1 MKKGEIIE
9 ITIDDLAFPNI
20 GMAIYN
26 GKNIKIKNV
35 IPGQKI
41 RAKISRTKKEYAEAK
56 LIEIIQ
62 QAEYEQEPGCK
73 HYGLCGGCTYQSVPY
88 EKQLEIKSAQVKEIL
103 DNILTEN
110 YEFLPI
116 VSSPKKTEY
125 RNKMEFSFGDE
136 VKEGPLTLG
145 MHRRNSFHSIVS
157 TSGCSIVDEDFRQI
171 LCCILCYFQGNS
183 QTYYHKSTNI
193 GFLRYLLVRKAEKT
207 GQILIN
213 LITTNQSTLN
223 EKEFVDLI
231 LNLNLRGTIKC
242 IAHSIYD
249 GVADVARADE
259 MKVLYG
265 EDKIVEELLG
275 LKFNISSFSFF
286 QTNSLGAEKLYST
299 VRDFIGTTKDKT
311 IFDLYSGT
319 GTIGQILAP
328 TAKKVIGIEIV
339 EEAVEKAT
347 ENAKLNNL
355 TNCTFISGDVLKKI
369 DELDDKP
376 DIIVIDPPRE
386 GIHPKAIQKIINY
399 TPQTFI
405 YISCKP
411 TSLTKDLPVF
421 LDNGYKVE
429 RVQCVDMFPMTGH
442 VETIVSLS
450 HKKADTHININVE
463 FGDDKGQIPIDEIAR
478 KAEEY
483 RPSEKVTYK
492 MIQEYIE
499 NKYNFKVHTAY
510 IAEVKRDL
518 GLPMYDAPNAVEEL
532 KHERKHPTPEKVEAI
547 KDSLRHFGVIQ

>member
-1 MKKGEIIE
+1 MKKGDIIE
-9 ITIDDLAFPNI
+9 ITIEDMAFPNI
-20 GMAIYN
+20 GTAVYN
-26 GKNIKIKNV
+26 GKKIKIKNV
-35 IPGQKI
+35 IPGQKV
-41 RAKISRTKKEYAEAK
+41 RARISRTKKEYAEAR
-56 LIEIIQ
+56 LVEIIQ
-62 QAEYEQEPGCK
+62 QAEYEQEPDCK
-73 HYGLCGGCTYQSVPY
+73 HFGSCGGCTYQSVPY
-88 EKQLEIKSAQVKEIL
+88 EKQLEIKSTQVKAIL
-103 DNILTEN
+103 DSILTEN

-116 VSSPKKTEY
+116 VPSPKKTEY

-136 VKEGPLTLG
+136 IKEGPLTLG
-145 MHRRNSFHSIVS
+145 MHRRNSFHSIIS
-157 TSGCSIVDEDFRQI
+157 TTGCSIVGEDFRQI
-171 LCCILCYFQGNS
+171 LCHILDYFQGNS

-213 LITTNQSTLN
+213 LITTSQSTLN
-223 EKEFVDLI
+223 EEEFVNLI
-231 LNLNLRGTIKC
+231 LNLNLKGTVKC

-259 MKVLYG
+259 MKILYG

-328 TAKKVIGIEIV
+328 TAKKVTGIEIV

-355 TNCTFISGDVLKKI
+355 TNCTFIAGDVLKKI
-369 DELDDKP
+369 NELDGKP
-376 DIIVIDPPRE
+376 DIIVLDPPRE

-399 TPQTFI
+399 NPQTLI

-421 LDNGYKVE
+421 LDNDYRVE
-429 RVQCVDMFPMTGH
+429 KVQCVDMFPMTGH
-442 VETIVSLS
+442 VEVVVLL
-450 HKKADTHININVE
+450 
-463 FGDDKGQIPIDEIAR
+463 QR
-478 KAEEY
+478 
-483 RPSEKVTYK
+483 
-492 MIQEYIE
+492 
-499 NKYNFKVHTAY
+499 
-510 IAEVKRDL
+510 
-518 GLPMYDAPNAVEEL
+518 
-532 KHERKHPTPEKVEAI
+532 
-547 KDSLRHFGVIQ
+547 